1 MDSARLSLI
10 SLPSWLCL
18 WGVLFRL
25 LLLHLQSTVT
35 PASLL
40 RVISDLFLS
49 PVVCRWCLFFLSEHI
64 ATPPVQISCHKKN
77 AANAWT
83 MLFLTCAVYQLCRFC
98 LFDTYILLSRWAW
111 RWPPTWKTA
120 WTATSSTCSALFD
133 RSAARTSGPS
143 WCCRGW
149 RCLSTWHST
158 HLPSAGSC
166 SVSRT
171 ELQRYLLRLYWKGG
185 ARWERRR
192 GTTSVMFLLLMLLVF
207 LFQSLLTEMMERCKK
222 LGNKWVL

>member
-25 LLLHLQSTVT
+25 LLLHLQPTVT

-40 RVISDLFLS
+40 HVMTYFCLLSFVVDASFFWVSILQLLLFRT
-49 PVVCRWCLFFLSEHI
+49 VAI
-64 ATPPVQISCHKKN
+64 KN

-83 MLFLTCAVYQLCRFC
+83 MLFLTCPVYQLCRFC

-149 RCLSTWHST
+149 RCPSTWHST

-171 ELQRYLLRLYWKGG
+171 ELQRYLLRLYWKSG

-192 GTTSVMFLLLMLLVF
+192 GTTSVMFLLLMMLVF

>member
-25 LLLHLQSTVT
+25 LLLHLQPTVA

-40 RVISDLFLS
+40 HVISDLFLS

-64 ATPPVQISCHKKN
+64 ATPPVQNSCHKK
-77 AANAWT
+77 
-83 MLFLTCAVYQLCRFC
+83 MLQMHEQCYFWLA
-98 LFDTYILLSRWAW
+98 LFTSFVGFVCFTYILLSRWAW

-149 RCLSTWHST
+149 RCPSTWHST

-171 ELQRYLLRLYWKGG
+171 ELQRYLLRLYWKSG
-185 ARWERRR
+185 AQWQRRR
-192 GTTSVMFLLLMLLVF
+192 GT
-207 LFQSLLTEMMERCKK
+207 
-222 LGNKWVL
+222 KWCFCF